1 MAKKEIEEINASS
14 MADIAFLLLVF
25 FLVTTTFSK
34 EKVVPE
40 RLPQRNPNEKKDDIV
55 VNPKNVLEIVA
66 NKNDLIL
73 LENDYAEIEDI
84 PDMVRKFYV
93 HDKALEA
100 TIWPNTTFIDV
111 AKVDAEV
118 ARLTALGLTDSV
130 EHWTKKYEI
139 IKQVGSYNEISNK
152 AIITITVDNSTKFKT
167 YLGVYDA
174 VLNGINSLRE
184 ELCQEKFDRPYAS
197 LNDKIEDDK
206 VKKDAID
213 AVYPKRIMKAKNLV
227 TN

>member
-1 MAKKEIEEINASS
+1 MAKRQIEEINASS

-40 RLPQRNPNEKKDDIV
+40 RLPQRNPNEKQEDII

-73 LENDYAEIEDI
+73 LENEYAEIADI

-93 HDKALEA
+93 HEKALELS
-100 TIWPNTTFIDV
+100 TWPNTTFINAAKIDSEV
-111 AKVDAEV
+111 AKY
-118 ARLTALGLTDSV
+118 TAQGKADSV
-130 EHWTKKYEI
+130 EFWQKKYDV
-139 IKQVGSYNEISNK
+139 IKQVGDYNEISNK

-197 LNDKIEDDK
+197 LNDKIEEDK
-206 VKKDAID
+206 AKKDAID
-213 AVYPKRIMKAKNLV
+213 AVYPKRIMKAKNIV

>member
-34 EKVVPE
+34 EKVVSE
-40 RLPQRNPNEKKDDIV
+40 RLPQRNDREQIEDIV

-73 LENDYAEIEDI
+73 LENEYAEIVDI

-93 HDKALEA
+93 HDKALEVS
-100 TIWPNTTFIDV
+100 TWPTTTFIDA
-111 AKVDAEV
+111 AKIDAEV
-118 ARLTALGLTDSV
+118 AKYTAQGKTDSV
-130 EHWTKKYEI
+130 EYWQKKYDV
-139 IKQVGSYNEISNK
+139 IKQVGDYNEMSPK

-174 VLNGINSLRE
+174 VLNGINSLRD

-197 LNDKIEDDK
+197 LNDKIEEDK
-206 VKKDAID
+206 LKKDAID
-213 AVYPKRIMKAKNLV
+213 AVYPKRIMKAKNIV

>member
-1 MAKKEIEEINASS
+1 MAKRQIEEINASS

-40 RLPQRNPNEKKDDIV
+40 RLPQRNPNEKQPDII

-73 LENDYAEIEDI
+73 LENEYAEIVDI

-93 HDKALEA
+93 HEKALELS
-100 TIWPNTTFIDV
+100 TWPNTTFINAEKIDSEV
-111 AKVDAEV
+111 AKY
-118 ARLTALGLTDSV
+118 TAQGKTDSV
-130 EHWTKKYEI
+130 EFWQKKYEI
-139 IKQVGSYNEISNK
+139 IKQVGDYNEISPK

-197 LNDKIEDDK
+197 LNDKIEEDK
-206 VKKDAID
+206 AKKDAID
-213 AVYPKRIMKAKNLV
+213 AVYPKRIMKAKNIV